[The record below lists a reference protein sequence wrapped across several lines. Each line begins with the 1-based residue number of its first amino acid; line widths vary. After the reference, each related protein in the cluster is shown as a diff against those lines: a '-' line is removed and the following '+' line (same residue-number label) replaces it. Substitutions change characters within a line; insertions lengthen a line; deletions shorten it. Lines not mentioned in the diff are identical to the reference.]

1 MNSYPSEVYKRMAE
15 LYQALADGKK
25 VVLRDADKVE
35 QTVTA
40 LHPDQA
46 HLYHVKIPENHARK
60 AASMEVWISRLGYRV
75 DCIKGTLP
83 YGTNHIEGWVRLP
96 YLDYDAVV
104 VDPADVVG

>member
-1 MNSYPSEVYKRMAE
+1 MNSYPSEVYKRMSE

-46 HLYHVKIPENHARK
+46 HLYHVKRPENHARK
-60 AASMEVWISRLGYRV
+60 AVMMQELPLQNDPDRVWYDEAGEV
-75 DCIKGTLP
+75 P
-83 YGTNHIEGWVRLP
+83 Q
-96 YLDYDAVV
+96 DAW
-104 VDPADVVG
+104 DDLTAKDKP